1 MERIKILRR
10 LKPFINVRQMIK
22 VLICL
27 SICIVLSVIY
37 PFIYKFFIDKVLLEQ
52 KIYNLQYVVLF
63 ICIWLA
69 CDITVKNI
77 LGKSRAVFIT
87 QIILKI
93 KETLFNNILNYSLQE
108 YINTSPNEYKMVIED
123 DSKEIESFFLVD
135 IFNYIVCILTIVLL
149 LIIMFFLNP
158 ILLLSCMIFF
168 VVSYFETKLIKKRV
182 IRNAEELRNSLSE
195 EDHIRTDEL
204 YNYREIKTLSCE
216 KRIVEKFENR
226 SKYLVDLITK
236 EKIYQYMNKYLGA
249 LNHDLITRFFIYIVG
264 GILVVSGTL
273 STSSFLIFLGFYE
286 IFVKNVRQIIESN
299 FSYNNKKSK
308 LEKIVQYLNIEENYV
323 IDKDNQTEP
332 CNCKEIQLENIWFK
346 YNQRE
351 KWILKDFNI
360 RFKSGKI
367 YLLQGRS
374 GEGKSTL
381 LKLLYKELTNYEGNI
396 WIDNIEY
403 RQIKGNTDFFKL
415 FGIASS
421 DSKLFNSTIAENLLF
436 AKPNATEN
444 ELINSCKMALLYDD
458 IMKMK
463 DGFNTKIGENGNQL
477 SGGQRERLVIARIFL
492 KENVKVYILDE
503 ALAEISITNET
514 QILNN
519 LKDVN
524 KNSIIIIVSHR
535 LLNWEYAENVR
546 I

>member
-1 MERIKILRR
+1 MPEEISLKEIINYKGKRRLVSLMNIKDKFISKLVLRILEKYITPCFSKKSFAYQKGKGTTQAIIKI
-10 LKPFINVRQMIK
+10 K
-22 VLICL
+22 
-27 SICIVLSVIY
+27 
-37 PFIYKFFIDKVLLEQ
+37 
-52 KIYNLQYVVLF
+52 QYVENGNLLVGK
-63 ICIWLA
+63 I
-69 CDITVKNI
+69 DIKDYFKNI
-77 LGKSRAVFIT
+77 NHEL
-87 QIILKI
+87 
-93 KETLFNNILNYSLQE
+93 LF
-108 YINTSPNEYKMVIED
+108 T
-123 DSKEIESFFLVD
+123 
-135 IFNYIVCILTIVLL
+135 
-149 LIIMFFLNP
+149 
-158 ILLLSCMIFF
+158 
-168 VVSYFETKLIKKRV
+168 
-182 IRNAEELRNSLSE
+182 
-195 EDHIRTDEL
+195 
-204 YNYREIKTLSCE
+204 
-216 KRIVEKFENR
+216 
-226 SKYLVDLITK
+226 
-236 EKIYQYMNKYLGA
+236 
-249 LNHDLITRFFIYIVG
+249 
-264 GILVVSGTL
+264 
-273 STSSFLIFLGFYE
+273 
-286 IFVKNVRQIIESN
+286 
-299 FSYNNKKSK
+299 
-308 LEKIVQYLNIEENYV
+308 
-323 IDKDNQTEP
+323 
-332 CNCKEIQLENIWFK
+332 
-346 YNQRE
+346 
-351 KWILKDFNI
+351 ILKDFNI
-360 RFKSGKI
+360 RCKSGKI

-374 GEGKSTL
+374 GEGKSNL